1 MKSIRVLAILCAFA
15 PTIAS
20 ADDAPTR
27 AERASTARRMPAPQ
41 DIVAPGVLRQD
52 LFNRNNPNNLRHD
65 YPAPPGQPG

>member
-1 MKSIRVLAILCAFA
+1 MRSIRVLAILCAFA
-15 PTIAS
+15 PTIAV
-20 ADDAPTR
+20 ANDAPTK
-27 AERASTARRMPAPQ
+27 AERASSVRRMPPPQ

>member
-1 MKSIRVLAILCAFA
+1 MRSIAVLAILCTFA
-15 PTIAS
+15 PTIAV
-20 ADDAPTR
+20 ADDAPTGP
-27 AERASTARRMPAPQ
+27 ERASTARRVPAPQ

>member
-1 MKSIRVLAILCAFA
+1 MRSIAVLAILGTFA
-15 PTIAS
+15 STIAV

-27 AERASTARRMPAPQ
+27 AERTSTTRRVPASQ
-41 DIVAPGVLRQD
+41 DIVAPGILRQD